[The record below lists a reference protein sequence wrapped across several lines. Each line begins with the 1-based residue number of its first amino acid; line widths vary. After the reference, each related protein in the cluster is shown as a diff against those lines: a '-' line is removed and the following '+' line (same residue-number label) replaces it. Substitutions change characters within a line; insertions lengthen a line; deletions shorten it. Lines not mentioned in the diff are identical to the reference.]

1 MNTYCVYLNGDSPY
15 DYFDIK
21 ADRFELKD
29 GYFMFYASEGN
40 IVEALVGMV
49 VANLV
54 VYITKEES
62 ED

>member
-1 MNTYCVYLNGDSPY
+1 MNTYCVYFNGDLPY

-29 GYFMFYASEGN
+29 GYFIFYACEVN
-40 IVEALVGMV
+40 IIETVVGMV

-54 VYITKEES
+54 VYIAKEQE